1 MPASEYAMET
11 YLDCI
16 PCFFRQALAT
26 ARVATPDPMMQRRVL
41 NSVAFMMPDLPLEVS
56 PPEIAQNVYRIVREV
71 TGNSDPY
78 HDIKA
83 RANAAVLKRYFYL
96 KELINRSES
105 PMKTAC
111 KLAIA
116 GNCIDLGPSDQ
127 IGEVDSII
135 TEGLGYYLDSE
146 IVSFFRQC
154 VQKASR
160 IVYLAD
166 NAGEIVFDR
175 LLIEQMLN
183 ICQAEIILAVRE
195 KPVLNDATLS
205 DAQTAEMQSIATLVT
220 NGSDAPGTILSQCS
234 DSMLGHY
241 DAADLIVAKGQ
252 GNYESL
258 NDRNENIFFLL
269 KVKCPVIARSSGY
282 PLGTPVLQ
290 SRLHLPVGV

>member
-1 MPASEYAMET
+1 MKDRLACSVLLHLCEWPDPLEPISSGPASEYTMET

-16 PCFFRQALAT
+16 PCFFRQAPAT
-26 ARVATPDPMMQRRVL
+26 ARVATPDPMVQRRVL

-56 PPEIAQNVYRIVREV
+56 PPEIAQNVYCIVREV

-78 HDIKA
+78 RDIKA

-96 KELINRSES
+96 KDLINKSES

-127 IGEVDSII
+127 IGEVDS
-135 TEGLGYYLDSE
+135 
-146 IVSFFRQC
+146 
-154 VQKASR
+154 
-160 IVYLAD
+160 
-166 NAGEIVFDR
+166 
-175 LLIEQMLN
+175 
-183 ICQAEIILAVRE
+183 
-195 KPVLNDATLS
+195 
-205 DAQTAEMQSIATLVT
+205 
-220 NGSDAPGTILSQCS
+220 
-234 DSMLGHY
+234 MLGHCN
-241 DAADLIVAKGQ
+241 AADLIVAKGQ

-282 PLGTPVLQ
+282 ALGEPILHSRFNSPSGQ
-290 SRLHLPVGV
+290 SR